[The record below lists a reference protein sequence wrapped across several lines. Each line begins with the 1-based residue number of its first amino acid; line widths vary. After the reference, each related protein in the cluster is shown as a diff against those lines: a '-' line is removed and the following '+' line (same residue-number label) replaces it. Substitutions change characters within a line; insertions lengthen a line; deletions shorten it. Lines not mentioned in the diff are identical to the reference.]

1 MVSLVDSI
9 TNSLTR
15 IQTAKTNIKAAI
27 ESKGVSVGNGLIDT
41 YADKIREI
49 EDNFSFIS
57 QNGTRAAGLFQGMS
71 ELKKVPDK
79 CALKQPT
86 SFENMFKDCT
96 VLEEAPELDTSEG
109 TNFHGMFRNT
119 KGIKEVPA
127 YNTSKGTDFSD
138 MFRGSKIETPPNIDT
153 SKGQSFYRMFAS
165 ANYLAS
171 LPKLDT
177 TETKNFGYMFNYCR
191 RMVNEEEVV
200 YEAGKCQNFSFMFN
214 YCESMR
220 VAPIMNTWNGRVFA
234 YMFYNCSSLVTIPK
248 LYLTNTVEQYYD
260 ENNMETYTCFYNAFS
275 GCTNLE
281 NITIQ
286 GTIWHNISFYGCNKL
301 THESLMSIINALA
314 HFSSSSKVY
323 RYCQLG
329 SANLAKLTDEE
340 KAIATNKGWTLY

>member
-1 MVSLVDSI
+1 MNKFAVMPLNDY
-9 TNSLTR
+9 
-15 IQTAKTNIKAAI
+15 
-27 ESKGVSVGNGLIDT
+27 IDT
-41 YADKIREI
+41 CRILREKTGSAEKIKSGELATKI
-49 EDNFSFIS
+49 EEVYGTGLSFMT
-57 QNGTRAAGLFQGMS
+57 NYGTRAAGLFQGMTK
-71 ELKKVPDK
+71 LTKVPDSCK
-79 CALKQPT
+79 FSETNPPT

-153 SKGQSFYRMFAS
+153 SNGINFYRMFAS
-165 ANYLAS
+165 AGWLNA
-171 LPKLDT
+171 LPEFDT
-177 TETKNFGYMFNYCR
+177 TNGKNFSYMFNWCIL
-191 RMVNEEEVV
+191 MDNSKEIV
-200 YEAGKCQNFSFMFN
+200 YDVGKCQNFSFMFN
-214 YCESMR
+214 ECHSMK
-220 VAPIMNTWNGRVFA
+220 VAPTMNTYNGRAFA
-234 YMFYNCSSLVTIPK
+234 FMFCNCSSLVTIPK
-248 LYLTNTVEQYYD
+248 LYLSKTVEQYYD
-260 ENNMETYTCFYNAFS
+260 ENNMATYACFYKAFS

-286 GTIWHNISFYGCNKL
+286 GYIYHTISFNGCNKL

>member
-1 MVSLVDSI
+1 MAYINGNKIL
-9 TNSLTR
+9 
-15 IQTAKTNIKAAI
+15 NIKLTNLDLAYLT
-27 ESKGVSVGNGLIDT
+27 N
-41 YADKIREI
+41 
-49 EDNFSFIS
+49 
-57 QNGTRAAGLFQGMS
+57 NGTRAAGLFQGLAN
-71 ELKKVPDK
+71 LKTIPEG
-79 CALKQPT
+79 LKLLKPT
-86 SFENMFKDCT
+86 SFENMFRDCT
-96 VLEEAPELDTSEG
+96 ALEEAPELDTSES
-109 TNFHGMFRNT
+109 TNFKGMFWNT
-119 KGIKEVPA
+119 KAVKEVPPYDTA
-127 YNTSKGTDFSD
+127 KGTDFSD
-138 MFRGSKIETPPNIDT
+138 MFRGSTIEDSPQFDT

-177 TETKNFGYMFNYCR
+177 TESKNFGYMFNYCR

-220 VAPIMNTWNGRVFA
+220 VAPIMNTWNGRAFA

-248 LYLTNTVEQYYD
+248 LYLSNTVEQYYD
-260 ENNMETYTCFYNAFS
+260 ENNMATYACFYNAFS

-281 NITIQ
+281 NIAIQ
-286 GTIWHNISFYGCNKL
+286 GNICHNIAFYDCKKL

-314 HFSSSSKVY
+314 HLSSSSKVY

-329 SANLAKLTDEE
+329 SANLAKLTDDE